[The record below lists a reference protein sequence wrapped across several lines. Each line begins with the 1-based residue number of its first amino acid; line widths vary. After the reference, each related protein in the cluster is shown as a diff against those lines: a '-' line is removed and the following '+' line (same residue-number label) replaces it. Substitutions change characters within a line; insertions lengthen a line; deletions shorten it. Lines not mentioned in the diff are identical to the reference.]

1 MRKPQEVIDAIT
13 AVMCSMGNAGR
24 GVNEASLGAA
34 RTVYDTREK
43 LAGFFG
49 AEDARQIVFT
59 MNSTESLNIAIK
71 GILNPGDHV
80 ISTVLE
86 HNSVLRP
93 LYEMEKKGVEVTF
106 LGCDE
111 KGTLD
116 YADFDKA
123 IKENTKAIVC
133 THGSN
138 LTGNKVD
145 VERIGEIAKKHD
157 LLFVVDASQTAGV
170 FPIDVQKMHIDILC
184 FTGHKGLLGPQ
195 GTGGMYVRK
204 GVHVR
209 PLLSGGTGVQTYSKT
224 QPEEMPTALEAGT
237 LNGHGIAGLDAAI
250 GYLEET
256 GIDTIRAKEQAL
268 MKRFYEGIKEIPGVK
283 IYGDFSSMDRCAVVS
298 LNIRDYDSGEVSDAL
313 LTDYGIST
321 RSGGHCAPL
330 MHEALGTVEQGAVRF
345 SFSHYNTEE
354 EVDTRLHRKL
364 GQCAQG
370 DALFGHRVTV
380 TARDLDR
387 VQRIHDDARLRC
399 KARERGLCARND
411 KHLETAAVVAVAD
424 LVPPL
429 VHSAVRIQLVH
440 LPRHVPARVR
450 AGVRVRVKAI
460 ADVALVH
467 GGHGHVVP
475 AVCRRIR
482 VFKQILSVA
491 YNLVLI
497 PVGQR
502 EHRIGVRCAR
512 DLRRDRHSHNHRVA
526 RGKLGQPQIRSG
538 GNRLCRGSRFCTS
551 IATGLPATR
560 ILTNRTSGSAQ
571 SVVAMDKHTVYSS
584 WMPICSA
591 AEDKLTVQT
600 CPAVVT
606 ALPCASDTLP

>member
-1 MRKPQEVIDAIT
+1 MIYLDNAATTMRKPQEVIDAIT

-184 FTGHKGLLGPQ
+184 FTGHKGLRGPQ
-195 GTGGMYVRK
+195 GTGGFLVSQELAEQME
-204 GVHVR
+204 
-209 PLLSGGTGVQTYSKT
+209 PLISGGTGSVSHTEEIPDFMPDRFESGTPNLPGIYGLHEALLYLKT
-224 QPEEMPTALEAGT
+224 HSLQAINEKELSLTGYFLEQ
-237 LNGHGIAGLDAAI
+237 L
-250 GYLEET
+250 
-256 GIDTIRAKEQAL
+256 QAL
-268 MKRFYEGIKEIPGVK
+268 DDTGRHIRIIGKK
-283 IYGDFSSMDRCAVVS
+283 DLTDRNAVVS
-298 LNIRDYDSGEVSDAL
+298 IQTPEIDMSQVAWQLDNE
-313 LTDYGIST
+313 YGVMT
-321 RSGGHCAPL
+321 RVGLHCAPNA
-330 MHEALGTVEQGAVRF
+330 HKTLGTYPAGTIRF
-345 SFSHYNTEE
+345 SFGPENTKNEL
-354 EVDTRLHRKL
+354 DF
-364 GQCAQG
+364 AIQG
-370 DALFGHRVTV
+370 LKKIL
-380 TARDLDR
+380 DL
-387 VQRIHDDARLRC
+387 
-399 KARERGLCARND
+399 
-411 KHLETAAVVAVAD
+411 
-424 LVPPL
+424 
-429 VHSAVRIQLVH
+429 
-440 LPRHVPARVR
+440 
-450 AGVRVRVKAI
+450 
-460 ADVALVH
+460 
-467 GGHGHVVP
+467 
-475 AVCRRIR
+475 
-482 VFKQILSVA
+482 
-491 YNLVLI
+491 
-497 PVGQR
+497 
-502 EHRIGVRCAR
+502 
-512 DLRRDRHSHNHRVA
+512 
-526 RGKLGQPQIRSG
+526 
-538 GNRLCRGSRFCTS
+538 
-551 IATGLPATR
+551 
-560 ILTNRTSGSAQ
+560 
-571 SVVAMDKHTVYSS
+571 
-584 WMPICSA
+584 
-591 AEDKLTVQT
+591 
-600 CPAVVT
+600 
-606 ALPCASDTLP
+606 